1 VAEDNELQHQAEEE
15 MKEGI
20 FQNGRT
26 AKDAAMIDRGE
37 GKCTRAL
44 HSKKNFQYRVS
55 SQSALAPCSS
65 FSNEGCLAPD
75 VPEDV

>member
-26 AKDAAMIDRGE
+26 AKDAAMVESRE
-37 GKCTRAL
+37 GKCPRVL
-44 HSKKNFQYRVS
+44 PSKEKKTSSTGLVARV
-55 SQSALAPCSS
+55 P
-65 FSNEGCLAPD
+65 
-75 VPEDV
+75 

>member
-26 AKDAAMIDRGE
+26 AKDAAMVDREE
-37 GKCTRAL
+37 GKCPRVPP
-44 HSKKNFQYRVS
+44 SKEKKTS
-55 SQSALAPCSS
+55 STGLVAK
-65 FSNEGCLAPD
+65 
-75 VPEDV
+75 VP

>member
-26 AKDAAMIDRGE
+26 AKDAAMVDSRE
-37 GKCTRAL
+37 GKCPRVL
-44 HSKKNFQYRVS
+44 PSKEKKLPVQ
-55 SQSALAPCSS
+55 
-65 FSNEGCLAPD
+65 G
-75 VPEDV
+75 